1 MANKELKVFKTK
13 IEERI
18 SAKTNK
24 AYKVMLV
31 EVNGQWQSVG
41 FVSNE
46 LEFALYKAGI
56 KL

>member
-24 AYKVMLV
+24 VYKVMLV
-31 EVNGQWQSVG
+31 EVNGQWVSVG